1 MKPRPEEQ
9 TPCHSSFPPGSF
21 ALRDHLRSNLGIIS
35 GLGIICGRGSFA
47 GLYSFHSENTLN
59 VFLPTQHY
67 FGHVVVKKNLSD
79 GNPMV
84 IAMLSISQFFLFEA
98 CFQKGFVNFRDQ
110 LVRTVH
116 LTVEIKLCFQ
126 IPPS

>member
-1 MKPRPEEQ
+1 MAFGVHLWATVPVQFSLLKHV
-9 TPCHSSFPPGSF
+9 TCFPSNA
-21 ALRDHLRSNLGIIS
+21 ALFWT
-35 GLGIICGRGSFA
+35 CV
-47 GLYSFHSENTLN
+47 SE
-59 VFLPTQHY
+59 
-67 FGHVVVKKNLSD
+67 KNLSD

-110 LVRTVH
+110 LVWTVH